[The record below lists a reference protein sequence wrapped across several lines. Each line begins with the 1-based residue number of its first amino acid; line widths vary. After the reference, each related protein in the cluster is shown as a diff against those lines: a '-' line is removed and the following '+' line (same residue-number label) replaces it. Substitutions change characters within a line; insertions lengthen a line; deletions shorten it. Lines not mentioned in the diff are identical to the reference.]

1 MKTLIRIFAVIAITV
16 MAALAIN
23 SCTTLAMLTGY
34 GGTGVGI
41 GGTVVVKRQFQ
52 VQLVECVGSV
62 SGQSVTAVLAVTNVG
77 PNDSAYIGGAC
88 NGSVAIDD
96 FGSTAKPYACSG
108 TYYDLPSGVTVRVEI
123 PNINPVRPGT
133 AMFQSLQIN
142 IGSGKDNI
150 ADFRAVPIVWQ

>member
-1 MKTLIRIFAVIAITV
+1 MTA
-16 MAALAIN
+16 MAALTMT
-23 SCTTLAMLTGY
+23 SCALFGIGGY
-34 GGTGVGI
+34 GGTGGGI
-41 GGTVVVKRQFQ
+41 GRTAVVNRQFR
-52 VQLVECVGSV
+52 VQLVECVGSA
-62 SGQSVTAVLAVTNVG
+62 SDQSVTAVLAVTNTG
-77 PNDSAYIGGAC
+77 PNTTAYIGGSC

-142 IGSGKDNI
+142 IGSGKDNM
-150 ADFRAVPIVWQ
+150 ADFRAVPITWN